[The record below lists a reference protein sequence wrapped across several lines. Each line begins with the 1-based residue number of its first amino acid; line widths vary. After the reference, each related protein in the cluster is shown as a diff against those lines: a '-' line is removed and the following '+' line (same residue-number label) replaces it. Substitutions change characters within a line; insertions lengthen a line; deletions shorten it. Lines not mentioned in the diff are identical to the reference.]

1 METGLTKKQNIVQ
14 VIKFVLFSASAGI
27 IQIVS
32 FALCFEV
39 FHLPNRLSYFLALTL
54 SVLYNF
60 TLNREFTFK
69 SSANVPRAMLL
80 VALYYAIFTPL
91 STWWVDPLVNLGLNE
106 YVVLLGTMVVNLAT
120 EFINYRFIIYRKS
133 INTNKRATI
142 PKAKII
148 Q

>member
-1 METGLTKKQNIVQ
+1 MKTGLTKKQNIVQ

-32 FALCFEV
+32 FTLCFEV

-69 SSANVPRAMLL
+69 SSANVRRAMLL

-133 INTNKRATI
+133 INTNKRATM

>member
-1 METGLTKKQNIVQ
+1 
-14 VIKFVLFSASAGI
+14 
-27 IQIVS
+27 
-32 FALCFEV
+32 
-39 FHLPNRLSYFLALTL
+39 
-54 SVLYNF
+54 
-60 TLNREFTFK
+60 
-69 SSANVPRAMLL
+69 MLL

-133 INTNKRATI
+133 INTNKRATM